1 MSEIRYLL
9 DENVNPALN
18 SALKRREP
26 NLTVWQVGKL
36 EAPALGTLDPEILT
50 WCENNSFILVTNNRR
65 SMPVH
70 LKDHLAT
77 GNKAEGIFILTNT
90 LTMGEIVEELVLIAL
105 ASTSDVYENQITYLP
120 VR

>member
-50 WCENNSFILVTNNRR
+50 WCENNGFILVTNNRR
-65 SMPVH
+65 SMP
-70 LKDHLAT
+70 
-77 GNKAEGIFILTNT
+77 FISKTIWRQVIKQK
-90 LTMGEIVEELVLIAL
+90 GF
-105 ASTSDVYENQITYLP
+105 SF
-120 VR
+120 